1 VIDSVFQRAKMA
13 LHLIDLFPS
22 IVRSEMLSDSELLD
36 DLGIKNDVNVS
47 FNHKSATF
55 SRKELFSA
63 IRTVYQ
69 GIEDEVSLKD
79 VDGDAWSL
87 YCSAQGQGFSLNKG
101 GEVIYGEDF
110 WPLYA
115 DIKKRIEIFEKLAK
129 DRLFSKADLDRWIP
143 VISQE
148 VVDDDQVSG
157 LFNDLKC
164 SPKYVEKLLRSQ
176 FREEANDASCLVPDN
191 LLYYERLVGKYCGS
205 ESIVDYCNT
214 ELSDFFSNRVADEI
228 DQNDLL
234 ICMHGE
240 ISKVISIGIS
250 DNASYQVI
258 AKRAIETC
266 HPILLISCLEIGVVN
281 YSDSSSVIIKDLLEC
296 ISSNKTQE
304 NLALFCCLAMYVDGE
319 LARLQIFKGMP
330 PFYRRLASLSQAAL
344 IVKICLEEQVVFEG
358 LDSWVQSKGGYY
370 FYCQNFIDLLNE
382 PRWIPNYLVAEQL
395 LNEIYGR
402 VSNVCSSVDKCEV
415 VEFLIS
421 EIHSDSR
428 LKLHSFLPGPLE
440 GKSAPANVPN
450 EISNS
455 LNETFKETP
464 SLESYM
470 IFLNSAPFWKIDEE
484 LLDRA
489 VLLLE
494 NAQHQLAS
502 VNDKDS
508 VYQIL
513 TGLAQASC
521 MTRSVKLAASVAVLS
536 RLYRDYIDVDSEPEN
551 YLAIGVV
558 AGAAFEDKD
567 DWAEYIGQWCTEL
580 SYLPMNVEAISR
592 VSVMLEILCI
602 LEPYLYHTCSKAL
615 DIFSML
621 KNK

>member
-1 VIDSVFQRAKMA
+1 MVDSVFQRGRMA

-22 IVRSEMLSDSELLD
+22 TVRSEMLSDSELLD
-36 DLGIKNDVNVS
+36 DLGIKKDVNVS
-47 FNHKSATF
+47 FNYKNITF
-55 SRKELFSA
+55 SRRELFSA

-69 GIEDEVSLKD
+69 GIENEVTLEDS
-79 VDGDAWSL
+79 DGDAWTL
-87 YCSAQGQGFSLNKG
+87 YCSEQGQGFSLKKG
-101 GEVIYGEDF
+101 GEVMHAEDF

-115 DIKKRIEIFEKLAK
+115 DIEQRIEIFKKLAK
-129 DRLFSKADLDRWIP
+129 DRLFSKADFDRWMA
-143 VISQE
+143 VIKQE
-148 VVDDDQVSG
+148 VVGDDQVSG
-157 LFNDLKC
+157 LFIDLRC
-164 SPKYVEKLLRSQ
+164 SPKYVEKLLRRQ
-176 FREEANDASCLVPDN
+176 FREGVNDVSNLVPDN
-191 LLYYERLVGKYCGS
+191 LLYYERLVGRYCGS
-205 ESIVDYCNT
+205 KSVVDYCSL
-214 ELSDFFSNRVADEI
+214 ELNDFFSNRVVDEI
-228 DQNDLL
+228 GQNDLL
-234 ICMHGE
+234 ICLHGE
-240 ISKVISIGIS
+240 ISKVVSNGIS
-250 DNASYQVI
+250 DNASYQII
-258 AKRAIETC
+258 ARRAIETC
-266 HPILLISCLEIGVVN
+266 HPILLISCIEIGVIN
-281 YSDSSSVIIKDLLEC
+281 YPDSSSSIIKELLEC
-296 ISSNKTQE
+296 VFSSKTLE
-304 NLALFCCLAMYVDGE
+304 NLALFCSMAIYVDGE

-358 LDSWVQSKGGYY
+358 LDSWVENKRGYH
-370 FYCQNFIDLLNE
+370 FHCQNFIDLLNE

-402 VSNVCSSVDKCEV
+402 VSNVCGSADKCEV
-415 VEFLIS
+415 VEFLLG
-421 EIHSDSR
+421 EIHRESR
-428 LKLHSFLPGPLE
+428 LSLLSFLPGPLE
-440 GKSAPANVPN
+440 GNSTPATVPN
-450 EISNS
+450 EISDL
-455 LNETFKETP
+455 LNENFKGVP

-470 IFLNSAPFWKIDEE
+470 ALLNSAPFWKINEE

-489 VLLLE
+489 ILLLE

-521 MTRSVKLAASVAVLS
+521 MTRSVKLAASLVALS

-551 YLAIGVV
+551 YLAIGFV

-592 VSVMLEILCI
+592 VSVMLGTFCI

-615 DIFSML
+615 DIFNML
-621 KNK
+621 KKE